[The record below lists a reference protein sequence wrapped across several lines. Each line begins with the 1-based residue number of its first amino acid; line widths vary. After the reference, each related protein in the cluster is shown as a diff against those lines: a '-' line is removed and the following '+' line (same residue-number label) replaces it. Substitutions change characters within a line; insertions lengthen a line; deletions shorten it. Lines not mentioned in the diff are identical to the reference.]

1 MKHFSRATG
10 QSLPKEAKAAYDI
23 IARELGGSVV
33 GGYLFGSALVGG
45 LRPNSDVDVLA
56 IVSQPP
62 NEQAR
67 RRLVEALMRV
77 SGSPAN
83 DGSPRPLEVTL
94 LCRQSLVPWRYPPRS
109 ELVYGE
115 WLRDE
120 FARGR
125 IPPAADDPDLA
136 VVLATARQA
145 SFALHGPELAELIE
159 PVPEADL
166 RRAIVDS
173 LPGLIE
179 GLRGDERNVLLT
191 LARMWM
197 TLETG
202 EITPKDVAAAWAL
215 ERLPAELQAEMALAR
230 RAYLGGNSLEG
241 NGLEGSCDDWSQ
253 RMPQVEALV
262 GFLRRAIACSTTGE
276 LG

>member
-1 MKHFSRATG
+1 MLFSPQTDRP
-10 QSLPKEAKAAYDI
+10 LPKEAKAACDI
-23 IARELGGSVV
+23 LARELGESMIGV
-33 GGYLFGSALVGG
+33 YLFGSALKGG

-56 IVSQPP
+56 IVDQPP
-62 NEQAR
+62 EEQAC

-94 LCRQSLVPWRYPPRS
+94 LCRQALVPWRYPPRS

-115 WLRDE
+115 WLREE
-120 FARGR
+120 FEQGR
-125 IPPAADDPDLA
+125 IPPAAADPDLV

-145 SFALHGPELAELIE
+145 SLALCGPELAELIA
-159 PVPEADL
+159 PIPEADL

-173 LPGLIE
+173 LPALTD

-202 EITPKDVAAAWAL
+202 EIVPKDVAAAWAL
-215 ERLPAELQAEMALAR
+215 ERLPQEFQAEMVLAR
-230 RAYLGGNSLEG
+230 HAYLAGGDE
-241 NGLEGSCDDWSQ
+241 DWAP
-253 RMPQVEALV
+253 RMAQVEALAA
-262 GFLRRAIACSTTGE
+262 FLQRAIA
-276 LG
+276 

>member
-1 MKHFSRATG
+1 MVNHSFQATG
-10 QSLPKEAKAAYDI
+10 QSLPQEAEAALDI
-23 IARELGGSVV
+23 ITRELGGSVV
-33 GGYLFGSALVGG
+33 GVYLFGSALKGG

-62 NEQAR
+62 DEQAR

-83 DGSPRPLEVTL
+83 DGSRRPLEVTL
-94 LCRQSLVPWRYPPRS
+94 LCRQALVPWRYPPRS
-109 ELVYGE
+109 ELIYGE

-120 FARGR
+120 FSHGR
-125 IPPAADDPDLA
+125 IPPAATDPDLA

-145 SFALHGPELAELIE
+145 SLALHGPELTELVAPI
-159 PVPEADL
+159 PEADL

-179 GLRGDERNVLLT
+179 GLRGDERNVLLA

-202 EITPKDVAAAWAL
+202 EIAPKNVAAVWAL

-230 RAYLGGNSLEG
+230 RGYLEGSSLEG
-241 NGLEGSCDDWSQ
+241 GGDDWSQ

-262 GFLRRAIACSTTGE
+262 DFLRRAIACSSTGR